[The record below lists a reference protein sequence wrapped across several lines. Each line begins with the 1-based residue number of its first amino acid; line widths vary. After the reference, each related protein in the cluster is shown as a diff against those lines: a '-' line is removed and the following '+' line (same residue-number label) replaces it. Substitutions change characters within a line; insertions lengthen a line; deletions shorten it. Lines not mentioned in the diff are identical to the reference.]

1 MVSGSIL
8 IFCLFPIIL
17 AIIKAH
23 FPLLQVHDC
32 VYCCVV
38 QGLND
43 RFAMF
48 IDKVRHLEQQNKG
61 LEMELASL
69 RQRQSEPSRVAQLY
83 QQELRDL
90 RSQVEEL
97 SRDKNR
103 FLIERNNVEDEFQ
116 VKPVRGVG

>member
-1 MVSGSIL
+1 
-8 IFCLFPIIL
+8 
-17 AIIKAH
+17 
-23 FPLLQVHDC
+23 
-32 VYCCVV
+32 
-38 QGLND
+38 
-43 RFAMF
+43 MF

-69 RQRQSEPSRVAQLY
+69 RQKQSEPSRVAQLY

-116 VKPVRGVG
+116 VEPARGGWRGIRNSCRFHHHRLCNCRGSMQSMKKR

>member
-1 MVSGSIL
+1 
-8 IFCLFPIIL
+8 
-17 AIIKAH
+17 
-23 FPLLQVHDC
+23 
-32 VYCCVV
+32 
-38 QGLND
+38 
-43 RFAMF
+43 MF

-69 RQRQSEPSRVAQLY
+69 RQKQSEPLRVAQLY

-116 VKPVRGVG
+116 VKPARGVG

>member
-1 MVSGSIL
+1 
-8 IFCLFPIIL
+8 
-17 AIIKAH
+17 
-23 FPLLQVHDC
+23 
-32 VYCCVV
+32 
-38 QGLND
+38 
-43 RFAMF
+43 MF

-69 RQRQSEPSRVAQLY
+69 RQKQSEPSRVAQLY

-103 FLIERNNVEDEFQ
+103 ILIERNNVEDEFQ
-116 VKPVRGVG
+116 VKPTRGGGGLERRFGISPLSLV